1 MTVPLLLFCDDT
13 SGNTTKKWNKFV
25 IWNVILAGATSYTQ
39 HTFCSYHLGLPQS
52 EKNKLENIHF
62 VACSNRVDAMTMAE
76 PLVENLL
83 QLENG
88 IEVYDAFLEQNVIVV
103 APVMFIMADNPMS
116 SDLCNHMGSTA
127 RKFCR
132 MCLVSLNISHM
143 PVELV

>member
-1 MTVPLLLFCDDT
+1 MFD
-13 SGNTTKKWNKFV
+13 
-25 IWNVILAGATSYTQ
+25 I
-39 HTFCSYHLGLPQS
+39 GLPQF

-62 VACSNRVDAMTMAE
+62 VACSNRVDAMTLAE

-88 IEVYDAFLEQNVIVV
+88 IEVYDAFLEQKVIVV

-132 MCLVSLNISHM
+132 MCLVSLNAISHKLSIGLH
-143 PVELV
+143 VCRQTGLKVLNL